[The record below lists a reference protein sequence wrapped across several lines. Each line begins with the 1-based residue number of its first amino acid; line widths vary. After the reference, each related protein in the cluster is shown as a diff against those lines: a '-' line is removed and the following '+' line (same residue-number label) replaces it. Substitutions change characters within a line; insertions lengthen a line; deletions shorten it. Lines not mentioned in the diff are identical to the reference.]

1 MSSNSSMNMFLNQK
15 GDVFVESKTWGDE
28 KNMDILESYANL
40 DAKSL
45 LLVGL
50 SMHHGNSSM

>member
-1 MSSNSSMNMFLNQK
+1 MSSNSSMNMFANQK
-15 GDVFVESKTWGDE
+15 GDDFVESKTWGDE

-45 LLVGL
+45 LL
-50 SMHHGNSSM
+50 S